1 MKALKSAQAAGEVYI
16 REPLS
21 KRLKKDWKKNK
32 GLYFLFIP
40 VLAYYIIFQYGPM
53 AGLLIA
59 FENYKPIKGIFGSKW
74 VGLKNFKDFFDSY
87 YFWRNTL
94 RISITNLIF
103 SFPMPIILALLIN
116 ELRTK
121 HFKKAVQTIT
131 YLPHF
136 ISLVVIMSMLSDLT
150 SRNGAITQFLA
161 NFGFSPT
168 TMLQEQKYFL
178 PLYIISGIWQNIGWN
193 SIIYLS
199 AIVGIDAQLYE
210 AAKIDGA
217 GKMRQLFSVTI
228 PCLLPTIII
237 MFILQ
242 MGKMFNVG
250 HEKILLMY
258 NPLTYEVADVI
269 NTYVYSQ
276 GLVNMNWS
284 YSAAVG
290 MFNSVVSFLLVW
302 GTNKFSKKLS
312 GSSLW

>member
-1 MKALKSAQAAGEVYI
+1 MEISRNKSGRTFPE
-16 REPLS
+16 
-21 KRLKKDWKKNK
+21 RLKREWTRNYMLYIMAFPVI
-32 GLYFLFIP
+32 LYFLLFH
-40 VLAYYIIFQYGPM
+40 YGPM
-53 AGLLIA
+53 YGVVMAFKDYRVGQGLWA
-59 FENYKPIKGIFGSKW
+59 SEW
-74 VGLKNFKDFFDSY
+74 VGLKHFSSFINGPYFFRTV
-87 YFWRNTL
+87 RNTL
-94 RISITNLIF
+94 AISSLSILF
-103 SFPMPIILALLIN
+103 GFPAPIILALLLN
-116 ELRTK
+116 EVKFMPFKRT
-121 HFKKAVQTIT
+121 VQTIT

-136 ISLVVIMSMLSDLT
+136 ISIVVIMSMLSDLT
-150 SRNGAITQFLA
+150 SRNGAITTFLSH
-161 NFGFSPT
+161 FGFEPV
-168 TMLQEQKYFL
+168 TMLQEQQYFL

-199 AIVGIDAQLYE
+199 AIIGIDAQLYE

-217 GKMRQLFSVTI
+217 GKLRQLFSVTL
-228 PCLLPTIII
+228 PCLFPTIII

-269 NTYVYSQ
+269 NTYVYRE
-276 GLVNMNWS
+276 GLLNMNWS

-312 GSSLW
+312 GSGLW